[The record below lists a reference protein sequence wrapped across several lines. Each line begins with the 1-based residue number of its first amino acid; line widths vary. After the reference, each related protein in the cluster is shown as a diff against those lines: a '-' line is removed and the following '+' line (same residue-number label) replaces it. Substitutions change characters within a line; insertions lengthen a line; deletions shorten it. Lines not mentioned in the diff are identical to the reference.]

1 MENKEKTLAQLDA
14 ARLKVKQYENKIQ
27 LLENRKRH
35 LEKKADRQRTHH
47 LCNMGGA
54 IQSISKEADSLTRVE
69 FYSLMEQVFCAAC
82 GAEIGGHRCAE
93 PQGGRRLLMA
103 LYHFH
108 VEQIKRSEGRTAVA
122 SAAYRAGEKLHNLW
136 DGETHDY
143 TKKGGVILSE
153 IMLPEYAP
161 ERFSDRYTLWNEV
174 EQIEKHYKAQLAYSF
189 DMALQNEFSLEE
201 NIALAREFV
210 QKYFVSDGMICD
222 LAVHQPDRGDGGIP
236 NPHFHVLVPIRP
248 LNADGTWGAKQ
259 HRVYHLDKDGN
270 RIKKEDGTW
279 AFDAVPT
286 TNWGK
291 PETLDL
297 WRKAWADMVNARLE
311 EKGLACRIDHRSYVD
326 QGLDLIPTVH
336 EGPHVRKME
345 KKGIRTEKGE
355 LNRWIK
361 ATNRMIRSI
370 QATLAALKEWL
381 AEAKAILKEP
391 QEVYLAQLLSDAH
404 VLRNQTAMT
413 YARGKTKAKKN
424 NLKRFMN
431 ECDYLKQRGVLTL
444 SDFEKHLSSVGETVE
459 SRKSSMHWKQT
470 RLKEL
475 QQLMED
481 AKTYAAL
488 KPVLD
493 EMKKEKYRF
502 TRAKEKY
509 KAEHEGELR
518 RFYMVKRKLKES
530 GFEKDP
536 FPMDVWQKE
545 FSELSAQR
553 EAEYQEYKL
562 LQKDLTML
570 YQIKGDVDQAMRE
583 THPEM
588 LHPNKAKETET
599 AL

>member
-1 MENKEKTLAQLDA
+1 
-14 ARLKVKQYENKIQ
+14 
-27 LLENRKRH
+27 
-35 LEKKADRQRTHH
+35 
-47 LCNMGGA
+47 
-54 IQSISKEADSLTRVE
+54 
-69 FYSLMEQVFCAAC
+69 
-82 GAEIGGHRCAE
+82 
-93 PQGGRRLLMA
+93 MA

-153 IMLPEYAP
+153 IILPEYAP

-189 DMALQNEFSLEE
+189 DMALQNEISLEE

-222 LAVHQPDRGDGGIP
+222 LAVHQPDRGNGGIP

-279 AFDAVPT
+279 AFDAAPT

-336 EGPHVRKME
+336 EGPHIRKME

-355 LNRWIK
+355 LNR
-361 ATNRMIRSI
+361 
-370 QATLAALKEWL
+370 
-381 AEAKAILKEP
+381 
-391 QEVYLAQLLSDAH
+391 
-404 VLRNQTAMT
+404 
-413 YARGKTKAKKN
+413 
-424 NLKRFMN
+424 
-431 ECDYLKQRGVLTL
+431 
-444 SDFEKHLSSVGETVE
+444 
-459 SRKSSMHWKQT
+459 
-470 RLKEL
+470 
-475 QQLMED
+475 
-481 AKTYAAL
+481 
-488 KPVLD
+488 
-493 EMKKEKYRF
+493 
-502 TRAKEKY
+502 
-509 KAEHEGELR
+509 
-518 RFYMVKRKLKES
+518 
-530 GFEKDP
+530 
-536 FPMDVWQKE
+536 
-545 FSELSAQR
+545 
-553 EAEYQEYKL
+553 
-562 LQKDLTML
+562 
-570 YQIKGDVDQAMRE
+570 
-583 THPEM
+583 
-588 LHPNKAKETET
+588 
-599 AL
+599 